1 MWWNIIYNPTFWAVD
16 ARPEVVANA
25 GAALQIIGSM
35 VVTPR
40 KTLVDLLVELGAINS
55 LPTCLAVTAT
65 GNTRTVIGAR
75 RVRTLNCNTKAHFI
89 MHKPLRDQLDY
100 THWELRLTLRVSR
113 ARSLAINLVFF
124 IYARENYYNRRQMFF
139 YHSFTRNTSREL
151 FPYTGILSP
160 LLVTC
165 GNKRIFYSTL
175 NVLSIWTSHT
185 DFLIT
190 KRWDNKAA
198 WIKPA
203 ERIFLSACD
212 FKIPHS
218 SKSLPLGSILSSTSG
233 VWTSKKH
240 ISISRC

>member
-100 THWELRLTLRVSR
+100 THCELRLTLRVWR
-113 ARSLAINLVFF
+113 ARSLAINLVFL
-124 IYARENYYNRRQMFF
+124 Y
-139 YHSFTRNTSREL
+139 TR
-151 FPYTGILSP
+151 
-160 LLVTC
+160 
-165 GNKRIFYSTL
+165 
-175 NVLSIWTSHT
+175 
-185 DFLIT
+185 
-190 KRWDNKAA
+190 
-198 WIKPA
+198 
-203 ERIFLSACD
+203 ERIITIDVKCFSATRLLEIHQES
-212 FKIPHS
+212 FFHTRGFYLRS
-218 SKSLPLGSILSSTSG
+218 
-233 VWTSKKH
+233 
-240 ISISRC
+240 